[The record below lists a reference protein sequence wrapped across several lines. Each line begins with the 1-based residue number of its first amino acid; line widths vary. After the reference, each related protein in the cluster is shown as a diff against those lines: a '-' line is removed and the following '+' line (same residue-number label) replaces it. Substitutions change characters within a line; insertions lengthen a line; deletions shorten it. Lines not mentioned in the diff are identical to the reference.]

1 MYTIKTT
8 DFFTDKGINKALYDK
23 TLVQTIADVWSENQN
38 LLAIYNTHYKIEFSF
53 TKNNTLH
60 YVMIEEI
67 TSQEQKQ
74 STQCEFIDDMA
85 IFQKSLND
93 IKTLFKLTSTD
104 NNITIDKVLI
114 HFEDEKVDSLYYF
127 PYSANITNTEIRT
140 TDAPL

>member
-8 DFFTDKGINKALYDK
+8 DFFTSKGINKALYAK

-38 LLAIYNTHYKIEFSF
+38 LLAIYHTHYKIEFSF

-67 TSQEQKQ
+67 TPQGQKQ

-85 IFQKSLND
+85 IFQKSLNN

-114 HFEDEKVDSLYYF
+114 HFEDGKVDSLYYF
-127 PYSANITNTEIRT
+127 PYSASITNTEIRT

>member
-8 DFFTDKGINKALYDK
+8 DFFTSKGINKVLYNK
-23 TLVQTIADVWSENQN
+23 TFIQTIADVWSENQN

-53 TKNNTLH
+53 TKNNILR

-67 TSQEQKQ
+67 TPQEQKQ
-74 STQCEFIDDMA
+74 PFQCEFIDDMD
-85 IFQKSLND
+85 IFKKSLND
-93 IKTLFKLTSTD
+93 IKTLFKRTTTD

-127 PYSANITNTEIRT
+127 PYSASITNTEFRT
-140 TDAPL
+140 TNAPQ

>member
-8 DFFTDKGINKALYDK
+8 DFFTSKGINKVLYNK
-23 TLVQTIADVWSENQN
+23 TFIQTIADVWSENQN
-38 LLAIYNTHYKIEFSF
+38 LLAIYNTHYKIEFRF
-53 TKNNTLH
+53 TKNNILR

-67 TSQEQKQ
+67 TPQEQKQ
-74 STQCEFIDDMA
+74 STQCEFIDDMT

-127 PYSANITNTEIRT
+127 PYSVNITNTEIRT

>member
-8 DFFTDKGINKALYDK
+8 DFFTSKGINKVLYNK
-23 TLVQTIADVWSENQN
+23 TFIQTIADVWSENEN
-38 LLAIYNTHYKIEFSF
+38 LLAIYHTHYKIEFSF

-67 TSQEQKQ
+67 TPQEQKQ
-74 STQCEFIDDMA
+74 PFQCEFIDDMD
-85 IFQKSLND
+85 IFKKSLND
-93 IKTLFKLTSTD
+93 IKTLFKRTTTD

-127 PYSANITNTEIRT
+127 PYSASITNTEIRT

>member
-8 DFFTDKGINKALYDK
+8 DFFTSKGINKVLYNK
-23 TLVQTIADVWSENQN
+23 TFIQTIADVWSENQN
-38 LLAIYNTHYKIEFSF
+38 LLAIYNTHYKIEFRF
-53 TKNNTLH
+53 TKNNILR

-67 TSQEQKQ
+67 TPQEQKQ

-127 PYSANITNTEIRT
+127 PYSVNITNTEIRT

>member
-8 DFFTDKGINKALYDK
+8 DFFTSKGINKVLYNK
-23 TLVQTIADVWSENQN
+23 TFIQTIADVWSENQN
-38 LLAIYNTHYKIEFSF
+38 LLAIYHTHYKIEFSF

-67 TSQEQKQ
+67 TPQEQKQ
-74 STQCEFIDDMA
+74 PFQCEFIDDMD
-85 IFQKSLND
+85 IFKKSLND
-93 IKTLFKLTSTD
+93 IKTLFKRTTTD
-104 NNITIDKVLI
+104 NNITINKVLI

-127 PYSANITNTEIRT
+127 PYSVNITNTEIRT

>member
-8 DFFTDKGINKALYDK
+8 DFFTSKGINKVLYNK
-23 TLVQTIADVWSENQN
+23 TFIQTIADVWSENQN
-38 LLAIYNTHYKIEFSF
+38 LLAIYTTHYKIEFSF

-85 IFQKSLND
+85 IFQKSLNN
-93 IKTLFKLTSTD
+93 IKTLFKRTTAD

-114 HFEDEKVDSLYYF
+114 HFEDGKVDNLYYF
-127 PYSANITNTEIRT
+127 PYSASITNTEIRT

>member
-8 DFFTDKGINKALYDK
+8 DFFTSKGINKVLYNK
-23 TLVQTIADVWSENQN
+23 TFIQTIADVWSENQN
-38 LLAIYNTHYKIEFSF
+38 LLAIYHTHYKIEFSF

-67 TSQEQKQ
+67 TPQEQKQ
-74 STQCEFIDDMA
+74 PFQCEFIDDID
-85 IFQKSLND
+85 IFKKSLND
-93 IKTLFKLTSTD
+93 IKTLFKRTTTD

-114 HFEDEKVDSLYYF
+114 HFEDEKIDSLYYF
-127 PYSANITNTEIRT
+127 PYSASITNTEIRT

>member
-8 DFFTDKGINKALYDK
+8 DFFTSKGINKVLYNK
-23 TLVQTIADVWSENQN
+23 TFIQTIADVWSENQN
-38 LLAIYNTHYKIEFSF
+38 LLAIYNAHYKIEFSF

-67 TSQEQKQ
+67 TPQEQKQ

-85 IFQKSLND
+85 IFQKSLNN

-127 PYSANITNTEIRT
+127 PYSASITNTEIRT

>member
-8 DFFTDKGINKALYDK
+8 DFFTSKGINKVLYNK
-23 TLVQTIADVWSENQN
+23 TFIQTIADVWSENQN
-38 LLAIYNTHYKIEFSF
+38 LLAIYNTHYKIEFRF
-53 TKNNTLH
+53 TKNNILR

>member
-8 DFFTDKGINKALYDK
+8 DFFTNKGINKALYDK
-23 TLVQTIADVWSENQN
+23 TLVQTIADVSSENQN
-38 LLAIYNTHYKIEFSF
+38 LLAIYYTHYKIEFSF

-60 YVMIEEI
+60 YVMIEGI
-67 TSQEQKQ
+67 TPQEQKQ

-85 IFQKSLND
+85 IFQKSLNN

-127 PYSANITNTEIRT
+127 PYSASITNTEIRT

>member
-8 DFFTDKGINKALYDK
+8 DFFTSKGINKVLYNK
-23 TLVQTIADVWSENQN
+23 TFIQTIADVWSENQN
-38 LLAIYNTHYKIEFSF
+38 LLAIYNTHHKIEIRF
-53 TKNNTLH
+53 TKNNILR

-67 TSQEQKQ
+67 TPQEQKQ

-85 IFQKSLND
+85 IFQKSLNN

-127 PYSANITNTEIRT
+127 PYSASITNTEIRI

>member
-8 DFFTDKGINKALYDK
+8 DFFTDKGINKVLYDK
-23 TLVQTIADVWSENQN
+23 TLIQTIADVWSENQKI
-38 LLAIYNTHYKIEFSF
+38 LAIYNTHYKIEFSF
-53 TKNNTLH
+53 TKNNILR

-67 TSQEQKQ
+67 TPQEQKQ
-74 STQCEFIDDMA
+74 PFQCEFIDDID
-85 IFQKSLND
+85 IFKKSLND
-93 IKTLFKLTSTD
+93 IKTLFKRTTTD

-127 PYSANITNTEIRT
+127 PYSVNITNTEIRT

>member
-1 MYTIKTT
+1 
-8 DFFTDKGINKALYDK
+8 
-23 TLVQTIADVWSENQN
+23 
-38 LLAIYNTHYKIEFSF
+38 
-53 TKNNTLH
+53 
-60 YVMIEEI
+60 MIEKI
-67 TSQEQKQ
+67 TPQEQKQ

-127 PYSANITNTEIRT
+127 PYSVNITNTEIRT

>member
-8 DFFTDKGINKALYDK
+8 DFFTSKGINKVLYNK
-23 TLVQTIADVWSENQN
+23 TFIQTIADVWSENQN
-38 LLAIYNTHYKIEFSF
+38 LLAIYNAHYKIEFSF
-53 TKNNTLH
+53 TKNNILR

-67 TSQEQKQ
+67 TPQEQKQ

-85 IFQKSLND
+85 IFQKNLNN

-114 HFEDEKVDSLYYF
+114 HFKDGKVDSLYYF
-127 PYSANITNTEIRT
+127 PYSASITNTEIRT

>member
-1 MYTIKTT
+1 MYIIKTT

-38 LLAIYNTHYKIEFSF
+38 LLAIYHTHYKIEFGF

-67 TSQEQKQ
+67 TPQEQKQ

-85 IFQKSLND
+85 IFQKSLNN

-114 HFEDEKVDSLYYF
+114 HFEDGKVDSLYYF
-127 PYSANITNTEIRT
+127 PYSVNITNTEIRT

>member
-8 DFFTDKGINKALYDK
+8 DFFTDKGINKVLYDK
-23 TLVQTIADVWSENQN
+23 TLIQTIADVWSENRKI
-38 LLAIYNTHYKIEFSF
+38 LAIYNTHYKIEFSF
-53 TKNNTLH
+53 TKNNILR

-67 TSQEQKQ
+67 TPQEQKQ
-74 STQCEFIDDMA
+74 PFQCEFIDDID
-85 IFQKSLND
+85 IFKKSLND
-93 IKTLFKLTSTD
+93 IKTLFKRTTTD

-127 PYSANITNTEIRT
+127 PYSASTTNTEIRT

>member
-8 DFFTDKGINKALYDK
+8 DFFTSKGINKVLYNK
-23 TLVQTIADVWSENQN
+23 TFIQTIADVWSENQN
-38 LLAIYNTHYKIEFSF
+38 LLAIYNTHYKIEFRF
-53 TKNNTLH
+53 TKNNILR

-67 TSQEQKQ
+67 TPQEQKQ

-85 IFQKSLND
+85 IFQKSLNN

-127 PYSANITNTEIRT
+127 PYSASITNTEIRT